1 MRRSRHIRRSR
12 QSQSINESFGI
23 QSQYGSLSAKFF
35 AWQRADPAQLLGL
48 PIRYPSVRSFKRAT
62 GPPLA
67 RLHQLPAEGA
77 LLTQGQRRL

>member
-35 AWQRADPAQLLGL
+35 AWQRTDPAQLLGL

-62 GPPLA
+62 GPLA

-77 LLTQGQRRL
+77 LLTLGQRRL